1 MGTSSRT
8 QIYSIVALA
17 VLAVLWGA
25 IPLFVRNDVPAIGL
39 VGVRVTFGA
48 LALIAV
54 AGGLRKLT
62 IPRTRRWRL
71 VLSGV
76 LLALHWV
83 TFFQAIKLTTVAV
96 ALAVLYIGPIAA
108 AILSGPI
115 LGERVVPRLWGA
127 LGIAAAGTVLVVQ
140 PWIEMSERGG
150 TGITA
155 EGIAVAGV
163 SAVLLTAL
171 MLVGK
176 PIAKDLGGLTMA
188 IGELTVASILLAPAT
203 YQAITQ
209 YSEFMVNFLVL
220 GAFFTGFAGFVY
232 WEAMRHLPVAVVSV
246 IMYLE
251 PATAVMWAAVFLGEV
266 PNITTWLGVGLVVVG
281 GAVAATA
288 SSEKDLVGVP
298 AAL

>member
-8 QIYSIVALA
+8 QIYSVVALA

-25 IPLFVRNDVPAIGL
+25 IPLFVRNDVPAVGL

-54 AGGLRKLT
+54 AAALRKLVV
-62 IPRTRRWRL
+62 PKVRRWRL

-76 LLALHWV
+76 LLAAHWI
-83 TFFQAIKLTTVAV
+83 TFFQSIKLTTVAV

-108 AILSGPI
+108 AILSGPL
-115 LGERVVPRLWGA
+115 LGEHVAPRLWGA
-127 LGIAAAGTVLVVQ
+127 LGIAGAGTVFVVQ
-140 PWIEMSERGG
+140 PWVEMSQQDGV
-150 TGITA
+150 GITA
-155 EGIAVAGV
+155 EGVMVAGL
-163 SAVLLTAL
+163 SAALLTAL

-203 YQAITQ
+203 YQAVTQ
-209 YSEFMVNFLVL
+209 YSEFMINFLVL

-251 PATAVMWAAVFLGEV
+251 PATAVMWAAVFLGET
-266 PNITTWLGVGLVVVG
+266 PNVTTWFGVGLVVVG
-281 GAVAATA
+281 GAVAATV
-288 SSEKDLVGVP
+288 SREKDLIGAP